1 MNIPLILAFYIV
13 SLFKI
18 TEQICIQKLKIVF
31 VRLQK
36 RKQI

>member
-13 SLFKI
+13 LLFKI
-18 TEQICIQKLKIVF
+18 SEQICIQKLKRVF
-31 VRLQK
+31 VKLRK